1 MADFAVCVASPQK
14 YPVLDTELVDGV
26 YCVQVA
32 QEDDKSETEEE

>member
-26 YCVQVA
+26 YVVVEPEREEI
-32 QEDDKSETEEE
+32 EDIHQ